1 MVWNFYTVKRYYG
14 AHCTFV
20 NNILQMLKL
29 FIYFPV
35 RGGSAGNVP
44 HGESEALL
52 HRNEEVGTQET
63 AEGDQEAS
71 EPVSGDVL
79 WPLQFKEVKVKKLW
93 VLEGGRGAT
102 DNKITN
108 LKSWILRRPN

>member
-1 MVWNFYTVKRYYG
+1 MDFLYREEVFFG

-35 RGGSAGNVP
+35 RGGSARNVP

-71 EPVSGDVL
+71 QPVSGDVL
-79 WPLQFKEVKVKKLW
+79 
-93 VLEGGRGAT
+93 
-102 DNKITN
+102 
-108 LKSWILRRPN
+108 